1 MVCISCEIC
10 MALTPSHGAHQE
22 EKNEKK
28 FFFSLLEPISDD
40 QSPISPVRS
49 PIDAFSDF
57 AKPEE
62 SPGLRKTKIWK
73 FLFERLRGMR
83 GSRKVKHMIT
93 LMHVTRYHSF
103 QLE

>member
-1 MVCISCEIC
+1 MVLIRKSR
-10 MALTPSHGAHQE
+10 T
-22 EKNEKK
+22 KK
-28 FFFSLLEPISDD
+28 KKFSLLEPILDN
-40 QSPISPVRS
+40 QSQLSPFRS
-49 PIDAFSDF
+49 QIDAFSDF

-73 FLFERLRGMR
+73 FLFERLRGIR
-83 GSRKVKHMIT
+83 GSRKVDDMIT

>member
-1 MVCISCEIC
+1 MVLIRKRR
-10 MALTPSHGAHQE
+10 TK
-22 EKNEKK
+22 KN
-28 FFFSLLEPISDD
+28 FFSLLEPISDD

-73 FLFERLRGMR
+73 FLFERLRGIR
-83 GSRKVKHMIT
+83 GSRKVDDMIT